1 MSVKRL
7 CINSSYTYIHKRS
20 IQWNLLDT
28 CFLEQRNANSK
39 SFLCC
44 AKLFHVPPS
53 FKRSLLTVFRLLFSL
68 TTFSSLVGLFEGVAG
83 ELPSWSS
90 HAAVGSEFPSI
101 IVAPISVL
109 SFSSVFCN
117 SFLISSDFLVDL
129 VDLVD
134 LVVRADFALDFVVVL
149 GTFLT

>member
-1 MSVKRL
+1 M
-7 CINSSYTYIHKRS
+7 
-20 IQWNLLDT
+20 
-28 CFLEQRNANSK
+28 EQRNANSK

-90 HAAVGSEFPSI
+90 QAAVGSEFPSI

-134 LVVRADFALDFVVVL
+134 LVVRVDFALDLVVVL